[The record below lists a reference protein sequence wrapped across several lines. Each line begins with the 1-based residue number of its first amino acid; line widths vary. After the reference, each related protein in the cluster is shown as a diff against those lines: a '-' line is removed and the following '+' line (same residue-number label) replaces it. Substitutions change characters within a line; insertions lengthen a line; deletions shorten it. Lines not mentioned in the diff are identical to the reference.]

1 MAQAAACGDGPVDA
15 AYEAI
20 RSAIGLSPKVDSY
33 SIRAVTGG
41 KEALGEA
48 VVKIIDNKQTFMGR
62 GVSTD
67 IIEASAKA
75 YINAINRLVTV

>member
-1 MAQAAACGDGPVDA
+1 MATYAAAGTRGV
-15 AYEAI
+15 
-20 RSAIGLSPKVDSY
+20 SSQTVMWSKV
-33 SIRAVTGG
+33 
-41 KEALGEA
+41 ALGEA
-48 VVKIIDNKQTFMGR
+48 VVKIIDNKKTFMGR